1 MGRALS
7 KFYIMTYGCQMNAHD
22 SERMAAKL
30 YSVGLKPTT
39 LQSDADVIIFNTCS
53 VREKPEDKL
62 DNMLDHLKNF
72 KRKKP
77 NSIIAVAG
85 CIAQQ
90 KGQEIIKQF
99 PFVDMVLGPDCE
111 DALLTHI
118 NSITDKSRNSVV
130 ETDFTAGFPYSDTLY
145 TQESIHKSSAYV
157 VAMKGCNSYCSYCI
171 VPYVRGKEYSR
182 PVGEIVTDVNKMVDA
197 GITSITILGQNIAR
211 YGFDTGSNLY
221 KLLKEVSKVDGL
233 KRLSFLSFH
242 PKDFSSDM
250 IKAYLEIEKLSPMLH
265 LPAQHGS
272 DKILKAMNRGYTRAQ
287 YLSIIDEIR
296 KAGLMEKITIST
308 DVIIGF
314 PGETEADYNDLVS
327 LLQEVRYDNSFS
339 FIYSPRPGTAAYE
352 KYGSSVSAEDHA
364 IYSDRLNKYHAL
376 QKQIAF
382 EKNGLMVGKTIEV
395 LVEGASEKD
404 PTKLSA
410 RTGGWKVV
418 ILEANE
424 HTQSISP
431 GQHIMV
437 KITKAHPTHFTGEVC
452 YDK

>member
-22 SERMAAKL
+22 SERMAAQLSKA
-30 YSVGLKPTT
+30 GLSPATT
-39 LQSDADVIIFNTCS
+39 QNDADVIIFNTCS
-53 VREKPEDKL
+53 VREKPEEKL
-62 DNMLDHLKNF
+62 DNMLDHLKHF
-72 KRKKP
+72 KRQKP
-77 NSIIAVAG
+77 NAVIAVAG

-90 KGQEIIKQF
+90 KGQEITTKF
-99 PFVDMVLGPDCE
+99 PFVDLVLGPDCE
-111 DALLTHI
+111 NDLLTHI
-118 NSITDKSRNSVV
+118 NKIINKDVASVV
-130 ETDFTAGFPYSDTLY
+130 KTDFTEGFSYSDTLY
-145 TQESIHKSSAYV
+145 TQDSVTKSSGYV

-182 PVGEIVTDVNKMVDA
+182 PVNEIVEDVKKMVDA
-197 GITSITILGQNIAR
+197 GITSITLLGQNIAK
-211 YGFDTGSNLY
+211 YGFDTGSSLY
-221 KLLKEVSKVDGL
+221 KLLKEVSKVAGL
-233 KRLSFLSFH
+233 KRLAFLSFH
-242 PKDFSSDM
+242 PKDFSSDI
-250 IKAYLEIEKLSPMLH
+250 IKAYLEIEQLSPMLH

-287 YLSIIDEIR
+287 YLSIIEGLK
-296 KAGLMEKITIST
+296 KAGVMDKITIST

-339 FIYSPRPGTAAYE
+339 FIYSPRPGTAAYD
-352 KYGSSVSAEDHA
+352 KYGSSVSAENHK

-382 EKNGLMVGKTIEV
+382 EKNTLQVGQIMEV
-395 LVEGASEKD
+395 LVEGYSEKD

-410 RTGGWKVV
+410 RTGGWKVA
-418 ILEANE
+418 ILEGN
-424 HTQSISP
+424 TQSVSP

-437 KITKAHPTHFTGEVC
+437 KIVKAHPTHFTGEVLL
-452 YDK
+452 

>member
-22 SERMAAKL
+22 SERMAAQLSKA
-30 YSVGLKPTT
+30 GLLPTT
-39 LQSDADVIIFNTCS
+39 TQSDADVIIFNTCS
-53 VREKPEDKL
+53 VREKPEEKL
-62 DNMLDHLKNF
+62 DNMLDHLKHF
-72 KRKKP
+72 KRQKP
-77 NSIIAVAG
+77 HSVIAVAG

-90 KGQEIIKQF
+90 KGHELTKKF
-99 PFVDMVLGPDCE
+99 PFIDMVLGPDCE
-111 DALLTHI
+111 NDLLTHI
-118 NSITDKSRNSVV
+118 NKIINKDVTSIVK
-130 ETDFTAGFPYSDTLY
+130 TDFTEGFSYSDTLY
-145 TQESIHKSSAYV
+145 TQDSVTKSSGYV

-182 PVGEIVTDVNKMVDA
+182 PVNEVVEDVKKMVDA
-197 GITSITILGQNIAR
+197 GITSITLLGQNIAK
-211 YGFDTGSNLY
+211 YGFDTGSSLY
-221 KLLKEVSKVDGL
+221 KLLKEASKVAGL
-233 KRLSFLSFH
+233 KRLAFLSFH
-242 PKDFSSDM
+242 PKDFSSDI
-250 IKAYLEIEKLSPMLH
+250 IKAYLEIEQLSPMLH

-287 YLSIIDEIR
+287 YLSIIEGLK
-296 KAGLMEKITIST
+296 KAGLLEKITIST

-339 FIYSPRPGTAAYE
+339 FIYSPRPGTAAYN
-352 KYGSSVSAEDHA
+352 KYGSSVSQEDHK

-382 EKNGLMVGKTIEV
+382 EKNSLQVGQIMEV
-395 LVEGASEKD
+395 LVEGYSEKD

-410 RTGGWKVV
+410 RTGGWKVA
-418 ILEANE
+418 ILEGN
-424 HTQSISP
+424 TQSVSP

-437 KITKAHPTHFTGEVC
+437 KIVKAHPTHFTGEVLL
-452 YDK
+452 

>member
-22 SERMAAKL
+22 SERMAAQLSKA
-30 YSVGLKPTT
+30 GLSPATT
-39 LQSDADVIIFNTCS
+39 QNDADVIIFNTCS
-53 VREKPEDKL
+53 VREKPEEKL
-62 DNMLDHLKNF
+62 DNMLDHLKHF
-72 KRKKP
+72 KKRKP

-90 KGQEIIKQF
+90 KGQELTKKF

-111 DALLTHI
+111 NDLLNHI
-118 NSITDKSRNSVV
+118 KKIINKDVTSVV
-130 ETDFTAGFPYSDTLY
+130 ETDFTEGFSYSDTLY
-145 TQESIHKSSAYV
+145 TQDSVNKASGYV

-182 PVGEIVTDVNKMVDA
+182 PVNEVVDDVKKMVEA
-197 GITSITILGQNIAR
+197 GITSITLLGQNIAK
-211 YGFDTGSNLY
+211 YGFDTGSSLY
-221 KLLKEVSKVDGL
+221 NLLKEVSKVNGL
-233 KRLSFLSFH
+233 RRLAFLSFH
-242 PKDFSSDM
+242 PKDFSSD
-250 IKAYLEIEKLSPMLH
+250 IVKAYLEIEQLSPMLH

-287 YLSIIDEIR
+287 YLSIIDEIK
-296 KAGLMEKITIST
+296 KAGLMDKITIST

-339 FIYSPRPGTAAYE
+339 FIYSPRPGTAAYD
-352 KYGSSVSAEDHA
+352 KYGSSMSAEDHK
-364 IYSDRLNKYHAL
+364 IFSDRLNKYHKL

-395 LVEGASEKD
+395 LVEGFSEKD

-410 RTGGWKVV
+410 RTGGWKVA
-418 ILEANE
+418 ILEGN
-424 HTQSISP
+424 TQSVSP
-431 GQHIMV
+431 GQYIMV
-437 KITKAHPTHFTGEVC
+437 KITKAHPTHFTGEVLL
-452 YDK
+452 

>member
-7 KFYIMTYGCQMNAHD
+7 KFYIMTFGCQMNVHD

-30 YSVGLKPTT
+30 YSAGLTPAATH
-39 LQSDADVIIFNTCS
+39 QDADVIILNTCS

-62 DNMLDHLKNF
+62 DNMLDHFKHF
-72 KRKKP
+72 KRQRP
-77 NSIIAVAG
+77 NAVIAVAG
-85 CIAQQ
+85 CVAQQ
-90 KGQEIIKQF
+90 KGQEITRKF
-99 PFVDMVLGPDCE
+99 PFVDIVLGPDCE

-118 NSITDKSRNSVV
+118 NDIVNKNTKCAVG
-130 ETDFTAGFPYSDTLY
+130 TDFTEGFAYSETLY
-145 TQESIHKSSAYV
+145 TQESIHRSSAYV

-182 PVGEIVTDVNKMVDA
+182 PINEIVTDINKMVDK
-197 GITSITILGQNIAR
+197 GITSITLLGQNIAR
-211 YGFDTGSNLY
+211 YGFDTGSSLY
-221 KLLKEVSKVDGL
+221 QLLKEISKINDL
-233 KRLSFLSFH
+233 KRLSFLTSH
-242 PKDFSSDM
+242 PKDFSSDI

-287 YLSIIDEIR
+287 YLSIIDDLK
-296 KAGLMEKITIST
+296 KAGLMEKLSIST

-314 PGETEADYNDLVS
+314 PGETEADYNELIS

-339 FIYSPRPGTAAYE
+339 FIYSPRPGTVAYN
-352 KYGSSVSAEDHA
+352 KYGSSVSKEDHK
-364 IYSDRLNKYHAL
+364 IFSDRLNKYHDL

-382 EKNGLMVGKTIEV
+382 EKNNLLVGQTIEV

-404 PTKLSA
+404 PKKLSA

-418 ILEANE
+418 ILDSKDGK
-424 HTQSISP
+424 QSVSP
-431 GQHIMV
+431 GSYIMV
-437 KITKAHPTHFTGEVC
+437 KILKAHPTHLTGEVLL
-452 YDK
+452 